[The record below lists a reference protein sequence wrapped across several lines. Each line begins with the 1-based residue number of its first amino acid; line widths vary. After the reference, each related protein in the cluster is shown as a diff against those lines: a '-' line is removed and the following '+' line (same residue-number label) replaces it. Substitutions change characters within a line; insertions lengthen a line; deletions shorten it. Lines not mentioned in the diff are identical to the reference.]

1 MIDILLY
8 ERALK
13 QTYISVNDSK
23 RFDATQLQQLI
34 VSDSINGSTPKSLFN
49 VNESIIE
56 RVRLAGNVIS
66 NEDFNKILPTD
77 RQALISKGIY
87 PTKDTPTALDNMPFI
102 TREQFESM
110 TPGDRQLTM
119 ANKIDIKEV
128 SENRELNIPSLISA
142 LQRQDIPEDVKED

>member
-23 RFDATQLQQLI
+23 HFDATQLQNLI
-34 VSDSINGSTPKSLFN
+34 VSDSINAAKPKSLFN
-49 VNESIIE
+49 VNEPVSE
-56 RVRLAGNVIS
+56 RVRLAGQIS
-66 NEDFNKILPTD
+66 HSDFNQITPVQK
-77 RQALISKGIY
+77 QELIKRGVFPSNDA
-87 PTKDTPTALDNMPFI
+87 PSVLENMPFI

-119 ANKIDIKEV
+119 ANKIEIKEV

-142 LQRQDIPEDVKED
+142 LQRQDVPEDVKED